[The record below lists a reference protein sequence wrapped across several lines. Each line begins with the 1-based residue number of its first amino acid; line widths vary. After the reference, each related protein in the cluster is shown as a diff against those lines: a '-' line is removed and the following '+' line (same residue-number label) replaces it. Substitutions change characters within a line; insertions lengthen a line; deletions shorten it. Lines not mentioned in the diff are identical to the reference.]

1 MNRLLMFALAIVLAR
16 PVWAHGGEDH
26 GDAPAPLPVAAAAP
40 RVAAETEQFELVG
53 VAQGKV
59 LTLYLDQFGTNAPVA
74 KAQIEIESGTWKAV
88 ATEVEPAVYTVSAD
102 LLAQPG
108 KHPLTFTVQAGEATD
123 LMDGSLEIPQPGT
136 SGSDAA
142 HASAFGA
149 WPIWAGALALL
160 ATGLLFVARRMQ
172 RQRS

>member
-1 MNRLLMFALAIVLAR
+1 MNRLLMFALAIVLAP

-40 RVAAETEQFELVG
+40 RVAAATDQFELVG

-88 ATEVEPAVYTVSAD
+88 ATEVTPAVYTVSAD

-108 KHPLTFTVQAGEATD
+108 KHLLTSTVQAGEATD
-123 LMDGSLEIPQPGT
+123 LMDGGLEIPQPVS
-136 SGSDAA
+136 SGRDAA
-142 HASAFGA
+142 HARAFGA
-149 WPIWAGALALL
+149 WPIWAAALALL
-160 ATGLLFVARRMQ
+160 ATGLLFFRRLKQ